1 MDSWTAHD
9 QYGCEYVAENMP
21 DGAHVGGFVD
31 LIVGGNE
38 VGEDAVVAETD
49 ERGADVVAGPEDA
62 DAEVAERYIPSMA

>member
-1 MDSWTAHD
+1 
-9 QYGCEYVAENMP
+9 MP

-49 ERGADVVAGPEDA
+49 ERGADVVAAPEDA
-62 DAEVAERYIPSMA
+62 DAEVAVRYIPSMA